1 MCQAKMHRRRRRRQ
15 NIRWFDATLPHIEEA
30 KILVR
35 KVQAPSE
42 APKEEAP
49 KEAVVEDSRPRGGEL
64 LLRYMFH
71 TYFDQQQNYIYIY
84 IFIYIYIYN
93 CIYIQII
100 CRDIVTQQDSLLERV
115 LRQEQTVEESA
126 RPIG

>member
-15 NIRWFDATLPHIEEA
+15 NIRWFDATLPHIDEA
-30 KILVR
+30 KILVIQ
-35 KVQAPSE
+35 VQAPSE

-71 TYFDQQQNYIYIY
+71 TYFDQQQNLYIYIHKLY
-84 IFIYIYIYN
+84 IHTDYM
-93 CIYIQII
+93 
-100 CRDIVTQQDSLLERV
+100 
-115 LRQEQTVEESA
+115 
-126 RPIG
+126 

>member
-71 TYFDQQQNYIYIY
+71 TVSTNNRIYIYIY
-84 IFIYIYIYN
+84 IYICIFIYT
-93 CIYIQII
+93 
-100 CRDIVTQQDSLLERV
+100 RGD
-115 LRQEQTVEESA
+115 
-126 RPIG
+126 